1 MITKSMSV
9 LFLCTGNSARSI
21 LGEYLLK
28 LIGRGR
34 FDVHSAGTEPAGTV
48 HPFAIRVLREVYD
61 IDASDARSKSCDE
74 FNGVR
79 FDFVITV
86 CDSARESCPIWPGQP
101 MVAHWGVPDPAL
113 ATGSDAE
120 IFEVFRSAAL
130 LLQRRIERFCALPFE
145 RLDSSKL
152 ERLIKEI
159 GCQSS

>member
-1 MITKSMSV
+1 MISKSMSV

-28 LIGRGR
+28 RMAPGR
-34 FDVHSAGTEPAGTV
+34 FQVHSAGTNPTGIV
-48 HPFAIRVLREVYD
+48 NPFAIRVLREIYD

-74 FNGVR
+74 FSGVR

-113 ATGSDAE
+113 AAGSDAE
-120 IFEVFRSAAL
+120 IFEVFRRAAL
-130 LLQRRIERFCALPFE
+130 LLQRRIELFCALPFE
-145 RLDSSKL
+145 RLDSAKL
-152 ERLIKEI
+152 ESLIKGI
-159 GCQSS
+159 GL

>member
-1 MITKSMSV
+1 MISKLMSV

-28 LIGRGR
+28 RMAPGR
-34 FDVHSAGTEPAGTV
+34 FQVHSAGTNPTGIV
-48 HPFAIRVLREVYD
+48 NPFAIRVLREIYD

-74 FNGVR
+74 FSSVR

-120 IFEVFRSAAL
+120 ISEVFRKAAL
-130 LLQRRIERFCALPFE
+130 LLQRRIERFCALPFY

-152 ERLIKEI
+152 ESLIKEI